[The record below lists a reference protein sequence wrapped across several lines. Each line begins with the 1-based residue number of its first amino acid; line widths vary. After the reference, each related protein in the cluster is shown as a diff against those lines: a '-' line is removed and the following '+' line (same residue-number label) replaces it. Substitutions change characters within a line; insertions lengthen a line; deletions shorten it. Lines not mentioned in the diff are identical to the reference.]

1 MKGSGNMYKTFAE
14 MNDLISRAAAKE
26 AVCNHIR
33 GGTTE
38 LARIF
43 KEIDNAPAVNAVPV
57 VRCKDCKYW
66 NTSRKSRYFDG
77 WCFCGTQSF
86 NTPPHWFCAD
96 GERREENNRDARE

>member
-26 AVCNHIR
+26 AIRNRIR
-33 GGTTE
+33 GGATE

-43 KEIDNAPAVNAVPV
+43 KEIDNVPAVDAVSV

-66 NTSRKSRYFDG
+66 DISCKSQYFDG
-77 WCFCGTQSF
+77 WCFCGIQS
-86 NTPPHWFCAD
+86 NSAPPHWFCAD
-96 GERREENNRDARE
+96 GERREGNNGDAGE